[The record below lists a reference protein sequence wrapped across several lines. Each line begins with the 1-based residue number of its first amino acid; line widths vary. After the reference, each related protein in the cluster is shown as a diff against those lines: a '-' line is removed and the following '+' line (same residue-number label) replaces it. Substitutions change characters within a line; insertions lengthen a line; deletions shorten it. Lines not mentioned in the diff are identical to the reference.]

1 MTMARPPLSVR
12 DLRLHW
18 PAAERRL
25 EREGEL
31 VVTRDGEPVA
41 KLIAYRPEKVT
52 RPKWSAERHLAWLS
66 RAWKSDDEGP
76 SAPSTDQLLKQDR
89 DA

>member
-1 MTMARPPLSVR
+1 MARPPLSVR

-25 EREGEL
+25 KREGEL

-41 KLIAYRPEKVT
+41 KLIAYRPEKVA
-52 RPKWSAERHLAWLS
+52 RPKWSAERHLTWLS
-66 RAWKSDDEGP
+66 RAWKSDDKG
-76 SAPSTDQLLKQDR
+76 PSTDELLKQDR
-89 DA
+89 DE

>member
-1 MTMARPPLSVR
+1 
-12 DLRLHW
+12 LHW

-25 EREGEL
+25 KREGEL

-41 KLIAYRPEKVT
+41 KLIAYRPEKVA

-66 RAWKSDDEGP
+66 RAWKRDGKG
-76 SAPSTDQLLKQDR
+76 PSTDELLKQDR
-89 DA
+89 GE

>member
-1 MTMARPPLSVR
+1 MARPPLTVR

-25 EREGEL
+25 KREGEL

-41 KLIAYRPEKVT
+41 KLIAYRPEKVAK
-52 RPKWSAERHLAWLS
+52 PKWSARQHLAWLS
-66 RAWKSDDEGP
+66 RTWKREHAS
-76 SAPSTDQLLKQDR
+76 PSTDALLKQDR
-89 DA
+89 DE

>member
-1 MTMARPPLSVR
+1 MARPPLSVR

-25 EREGEL
+25 KREGEL

-41 KLIAYRPEKVT
+41 KLIAYRPEKLA
-52 RPKWSAERHLAWLS
+52 RPKWSAQRHLAWLS
-66 RAWKSDDEGP
+66 RAWKGDDKG
-76 SAPSTDQLLKQDR
+76 PSTDELLKQDR
-89 DA
+89 DE

>member
-1 MTMARPPLSVR
+1 MARPPLSVR

-25 EREGEL
+25 KREGEL

-41 KLIAYRPEKVT
+41 KLIAYRPEKLA
-52 RPKWSAERHLAWLS
+52 RPKSSAQRHLAWLN
-66 RAWKSDDEGP
+66 RAWKGDDKG
-76 SAPSTDQLLKQDR
+76 PSTDELLKQDR
-89 DA
+89 DE

>member
-1 MTMARPPLSVR
+1 MARPPLTVR

-25 EREGEL
+25 KREGEL

-41 KLIAYRPEKVT
+41 KLIVYRAEKVA
-52 RPKWSAERHLAWLS
+52 RPKWSAQRHLEWLS
-66 RAWKSDDEGP
+66 RAWKTDHDG
-76 SAPSTDQLLKQDR
+76 PSTDELLKQDR
-89 DA
+89 DE

>member
-1 MTMARPPLSVR
+1 MARPPLSVR

-25 EREGEL
+25 KREGEL

-41 KLIAYRPEKVT
+41 KLIAYRPEERA
-52 RPKWSAERHLAWLS
+52 RPKWSAQRHLAWLS
-66 RAWKSDDEGP
+66 RAWKSDDNR
-76 SAPSTDQLLKQDR
+76 PSTDELLKQDR

>member
-1 MTMARPPLSVR
+1 MARPPLSVR

-25 EREGEL
+25 KREGEL

-41 KLIAYRPEKVT
+41 KLIAYRPEKVE
-52 RPKWSAERHLAWLS
+52 RPKWSAQKHLTWLN
-66 RAWKSDDEGP
+66 RAWKSDDQG
-76 SAPSTDQLLKQDR
+76 PSTDEFLKQDR
-89 DA
+89 DE